1 VTSWPDCIE
10 GLCWFELL
18 TLPSL
23 GDLGDSLAQVALA
36 QLDLDP
42 DLIALGD
49 LLLRQDVGIGH
60 RYRPGSSLLRLECDR
75 PLDLVNTHD
84 RTCKD
89 GRGFTDE
96 NSRA

>member
-1 VTSWPDCIE
+1 MTSWPDCIE
-10 GLCWFELL
+10 GSYWFELL

-36 QLDLDP
+36 QLDFDP

-60 RYRPGSSLLRLECDR
+60 RYRPGSSLPRLECDR

-89 GRGFTDE
+89 G
-96 NSRA
+96 

>member
-1 VTSWPDCIE
+1 MTSWPYCIE
-10 GLCWFELL
+10 GLYWVELL
-18 TLPSL
+18 TLSSL

-42 DLIALGD
+42 DSIALGD
-49 LLLRQDVGIGH
+49 LLVQDAGISH
-60 RYRPGSSLLRLECDR
+60 RYRPGSSLSRLECDR

-89 GRGFTDE
+89 GCGFTDE